1 MLHSVLHCVRQ
12 VKKLPVNH
20 FVRAPQTSQQ
30 LDALSA
36 GCSRGGSFKGGAI
49 LSLPGTKMAPLPS
62 LPPHFSP
69 TPLWSPPCTKMAAGR
84 AMVAVPDGEVRSGA
98 GPLRRGWTKGAGAA

>member
-62 LPPHFSP
+62 LPPTLLAHP
-69 TPLWSPPCTKMAAGR
+69 TVESALHK
-84 AMVAVPDGEVRSGA
+84 DGGGTGDGGSA
-98 GPLRRGWTKGAGAA
+98 